1 MRSPLSFCFVA
12 TFYPPYHF
20 GGDAIQTY
28 RLANELARQGH
39 AVTVVHSPSA
49 HRALAPEGPQGSFPN
64 EPGVTLRPVETPL
77 GRGGLLATYLAG
89 RPVLEGRRLREALR
103 GPFDVVHFQNV
114 SLLGGPG
121 ALQLGGDAV
130 RVYTMNEHWLVCPMH
145 VLWRLD
151 REPCERATCV
161 RCSLAFHRP
170 PQPWRYTGA
179 LDRAMSEVDL
189 FLSPS
194 RFTVESHRA
203 RGFRAP
209 IAHLPH
215 FLARAEAEAP
225 GDDPVVPDGRPY
237 FLYVGRLER
246 LKGVDVLVDRF
257 SEYDAA
263 DLLVVGDG
271 TLSDDLRRRSA
282 GLEHVRFL
290 GRLGGA
296 QLRSLYAGAIAL
308 LVPSVGYEVFG
319 LVVLE
324 AFAQGTPVIV
334 HDRGALPELVDD
346 TGGGWTYRTPDELL
360 AAMEHA
366 RLEVAERDR
375 RGALGRA
382 GWLARYTEATHVPAY
397 LDLLEGLR
405 AG

>member
-1 MRSPLSFCFVA
+1 MRSPLSVCLVA

-20 GGDAIQTY
+20 GGDAVQTY
-28 RLANELARQGH
+28 RLANELARRGH
-39 AVTVVHSPSA
+39 SVTVVHSPSA
-49 HRALAPEGPQGSFPN
+49 HRALAPAGPAGSFPN

-77 GRGGLLATYLAG
+77 GRGGLLVSYLAG
-89 RPVLEGRRLREALR
+89 RPVLEAGRLHDALR

-121 ALQLGGDAV
+121 ALRLGDGV
-130 RVYTMNEHWLVCPMH
+130 RLYTMNEHWLVCPMH

-151 REPCERATCV
+151 REPCERPTCI

-170 PQPWRYTGA
+170 PQLWRYTGA
-179 LDRAMSEVDL
+179 LDRAVREVDL

-194 RFTVESHRA
+194 RFTMESHRA
-203 RGFRAP
+203 RGFAGP
-209 IAHLPH
+209 LEHLPH
-215 FLARAEAEAP
+215 FLSRAEAEAP
-225 GDDPVVPDGRPY
+225 GDDSVVQSERPY

-246 LKGVDVLVDRF
+246 LKGVDVLIDRF
-257 SEYDAA
+257 ADYDAA
-263 DLLVVGDG
+263 DLLIAGEG
-271 TLSDDLRRRSA
+271 SLSDELRGRAA
-282 GLEHVRFL
+282 GLRHVRFL
-290 GRLGGA
+290 GRVGGA
-296 QLRSLYAGAIAL
+296 QLRSLYGGAIAL

-346 TGGGWTYRTPDELL
+346 TGGGWRYRTGDELL
-360 AAMEHA
+360 DAMEEA
-366 RLEVAERDR
+366 RLDSVERDR
-375 RGALGRA
+375 RGSLGRE
-382 GWLARYTEATHVPAY
+382 GWLARYTEDTHVPAY
-397 LDLLEGLR
+397 LDLVEGLR